1 MSCYLYTR
9 PNTLRGRNEEL
20 LEREDVVIEL
30 RDLVDVMNVS
40 GVVEGLEMM
49 VEKVIKMVE
58 WLVVKEMVE
67 EEMLV

>member
-1 MSCYLYTR
+1 M
-9 PNTLRGRNEEL
+9 
-20 LEREDVVIEL
+20 VIE
-30 RDLVDVMNVS
+30 VIKM
-40 GVVEGLEMM
+40 VEGLEMM